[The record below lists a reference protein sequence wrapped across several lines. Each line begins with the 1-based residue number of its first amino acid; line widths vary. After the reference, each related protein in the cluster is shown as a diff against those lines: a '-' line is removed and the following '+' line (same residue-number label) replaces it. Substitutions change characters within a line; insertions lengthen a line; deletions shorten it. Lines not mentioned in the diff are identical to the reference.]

1 MRIVIGGLALAAL
14 LLTATGPAQAQEL
27 VVNGGFETG
36 TFSGWT
42 VTGNGPQLVDG
53 MPHTGNFAAWLGAVG
68 GDGFLSQVLPT
79 TAGTTYHLQFWLDHT
94 GGGTPNDFSV
104 QLNGVTLAGSTFNND
119 TTNFPY
125 RAFDFDFT
133 ATGATTLQF
142 SAREDPAYWHLDD
155 VSVMPAAPAPEPAS
169 LTLFALGVVPLAG
182 YAWRRRQKKAA
193 G

>member
-1 MRIVIGGLALAAL
+1 MRIVIGGLALVAL
-14 LLTATGPAQAQEL
+14 LLVATGPAQAQEL

-36 TFSGWT
+36 TFAGWT
-42 VTGNGPQLVDG
+42 VTGAGPNLVTTG
-53 MPHTGNFAAWLGAVG
+53 AAHTGTYSAWLGAVG
-68 GDGFLSQVLPT
+68 GDGFVSQVVPT
-79 TAGTTYHLQFWLDHT
+79 VAGTSYHLQYWLDHT

-104 QLNGVTLAGSTFNND
+104 QLNGVTVAGSTFSND

-155 VSVMPAAPAPEPAS
+155 VSVMPSPVPEPAS
-169 LTLFALGVVPLAG
+169 LTLFGLGLVPLAG
-182 YAWRRRQKKAA
+182 YAAWRRRQKAA